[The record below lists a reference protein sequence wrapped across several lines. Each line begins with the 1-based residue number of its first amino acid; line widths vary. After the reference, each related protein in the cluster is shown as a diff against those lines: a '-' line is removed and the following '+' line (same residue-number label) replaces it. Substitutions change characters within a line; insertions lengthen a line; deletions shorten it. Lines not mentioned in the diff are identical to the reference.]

1 MNTVTP
7 SPVDV
12 QASPMGELL
21 AQANAQPKLPKV
33 GDLIEGRIISLSKSE
48 VHLDLEGITTGVVR
62 GRELFDESG
71 DSANLKVGDLAQAT
85 VMELENETGE
95 MELSFRSAG
104 HRKAWTELQR
114 LFEQKLAIDA
124 PITEA
129 NRGGLMV
136 KVGRVEGFLPVS
148 QLTTEHYP
156 RVEGG
161 EKNKILEKLQ
171 SYIGQSFKVK
181 LIDLDEVEEKLIVS
195 EKAAWEEQHRERIA
209 QYQVGQIVTGRVT
222 GVVDFGAFVEFD
234 DGLEGLVH
242 ISELA
247 WQRIDDPH
255 DLLKVGDAVEAKI
268 IGIEGNK
275 VSLSI
280 KQLSEDPWRK
290 AIEKYRVGQTVTGRV
305 TKLNPF
311 GAFVELDPAIH
322 GLAHISELSDRSVSH
337 ASELLKVGDLHEFKI
352 LSIEPRSHRLGLSV
366 KALKDAPA
374 DALAAKPTEAPGA
387 AETKAVA
394 SEPIDPAAPVETV
407 PAPAEPA
414 KPETPSTDQPE
425 PPKIE

>member
-1 MNTVTP
+1 MGALLT
-7 SPVDV
+7 
-12 QASPMGELL
+12 QAD
-21 AQANAQPKLPKV
+21 AQPKLPKI
-33 GDLIEGRIISLSKSE
+33 GDLIEGRVISLSKSE
-48 VHLDLEGITTGVVR
+48 VHLDIDGLTTGVVR

-114 LFEQKLAIDA
+114 LFESKLALDA

-161 EKNKILEKLQ
+161 EKSRILEKLQ

-209 QYQVGQIVTGRVT
+209 QYQIGQTVKGRVT

-255 DLLKVGDAVEAKI
+255 DLLKVGDLVEAKI
-268 IGIEGNK
+268 IGVEGNK

-280 KQLSEDPWRK
+280 KQLTDDPWRQ
-290 AIEKYRVGQTVTGRV
+290 AIEKYRVGQTVSGKV

-322 GLAHISELSDRSVSH
+322 GLAHISELSDRNVSH
-337 ASELLKVGDLHEFKI
+337 ASELLKVGETREFKI
-352 LSIEPRSHRLGLSV
+352 LSIEPRSHRLGLSL

-374 DALAAKPTEAPGA
+374 GAQPALTDGPADA
-387 AETKAVA
+387 
-394 SEPIDPAAPVETV
+394 
-407 PAPAEPA
+407 PAPAPESNQGPQAEAPA
-414 KPETPSTDQPE
+414 VALTETGAQPASAEPSTFEPE
-425 PPKIE
+425 QPKIE